1 MNMEA
6 TMTRLIFGVGAAVAL
21 LQSTNGKAQAPCC
34 AVITRVRGLCI
45 GIASI
50 AQLKSV
56 DRMCWQAVVAVQSK
70 PYFVTRPTEYGL
82 SRKRYPNRQDNF

>member
-1 MNMEA
+1 
-6 TMTRLIFGVGAAVAL
+6 MTRLIFGVGAAVAL

-56 DRMCWQAVVAVQSK
+56 DRMCWQAVVAVQIQTLLCHA
-70 PYFVTRPTEYGL
+70 PHGIWPVTKTI
-82 SRKRYPNRQDNF
+82 S